1 MRKTVTFVLFIFCT
15 FLLQSTWT
23 TVIPL
28 GGYTP
33 DLLLILVLSMAFM
46 RGRRAGMLFGMI
58 CGILAD
64 LIYMPFIGFSA
75 LFFILAGYV
84 AGSSYDVFFSANV
97 KIPMGMAAIGEFLYG
112 LSKFLV
118 FFFVK
123 NQRGFLAALRGEILP
138 QTILT
143 VLLTIPLY
151 GIYYAFNRKI
161 AVHELEE
168 QQSPWLRK

>member
-1 MRKTVTFVLFIFCT
+1 MRKTVTFILFIFCT
-15 FLLQSTWT
+15 YLLQSTWS

-28 GGYTP
+28 GGYAP
-33 DLLLILVLSMAFM
+33 DMLLILVLSMAFM
-46 RGRRAGMLFGMI
+46 RGRRAGMIFGLI
-58 CGILAD
+58 CGILTD
-64 LIYMPFIGFSA
+64 LVYMPFLGFSA
-75 LFFILAGYV
+75 LFFVLAGYV
-84 AGSSYDVFFSANV
+84 AGSFYDVFFSENV

-112 LSKFLV
+112 LSKFFV
-118 FFFVK
+118 IFFLK
-123 NQRGFLAALRGEILP
+123 EQRGFLSALTGSILP